1 MNLGCPALEEEKDL
15 SAKRRVKWSAGSE
28 HGNGRLRCGRGAGER
43 LMDQD

>member
-28 HGNGRLRCGRGAGER
+28 HGNGRSRCWGKADGSGLR
-43 LMDQD
+43 